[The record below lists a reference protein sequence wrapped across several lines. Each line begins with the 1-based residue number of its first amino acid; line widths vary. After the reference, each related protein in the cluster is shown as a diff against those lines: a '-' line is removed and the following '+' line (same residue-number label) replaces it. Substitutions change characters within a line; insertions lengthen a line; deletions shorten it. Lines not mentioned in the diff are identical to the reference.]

1 MKQDKKPKTS
11 GKKKDTYL
19 TFTKRL
25 IILILWLSVIWVT
38 WSYILATI
46 ALIKY
51 NDSNAITD
59 VSTEVI
65 RCLIATILGYLCK
78 AYFETKQEEKIRL
91 AEKKLDAE
99 LPVQEDLN
107 PQLRNFNDLDNL
119 MG

>member
-1 MKQDKKPKTS
+1 MKQTNNDTK
-11 GKKKDTYL
+11 KKKDTYL

-25 IILILWLSVIWVT
+25 IILVLNLSIIWAT
-38 WSYILATI
+38 WSYVLATI

-51 NDSNAITD
+51 GDSNAVTD

-65 RCLIATILGYLCK
+65 RCLIAAILGYLCK
-78 AYFETKQEEKIRL
+78 AYFETKQEERTRL

-99 LPVQEDLN
+99 LPVQEDPN

-119 MG
+119 LG